1 MLTLMFNR
9 DRWQE
14 IFQTIQKNR
23 LRTVLSGFT
32 VALGIFIFIVLF
44 GFGNGLKNS
53 FKQFFLDDATNTLW
67 VYPGQTSKPYR
78 GFKSNRRI
86 EFENSDLKDIKDNF
100 NFFIEDITPRI
111 NRSDR
116 VRYKGESDNYS
127 SRAVAPAHQFIEKT
141 IMMKGRYINEDDVMN
156 KTKNIVIGRLVAKDL
171 FKDEEPIGKYLEMGT
186 SAFKVVG
193 VFQDQSGDREERLIY
208 MPYTTRQLIEK
219 NNDKIN
225 SIIVSYRPELG
236 YASALIFEKQLRLFL
251 KKKKDID
258 PRDNNGIRIR
268 NIADQVKQ
276 NQQFASVLQIIVAF
290 VGIGT
295 LIAGIIGI
303 SNIMVFVVKERTKEL
318 GIRKALGATP
328 KSVIGMVLQE
338 SIFITTLSGI
348 LGMIFGIALLGKIG
362 DRLEQFFIIDPY
374 IDNFTALIATV
385 LLILFGAI
393 AGYIPAKRAARIK
406 PIVALRDE

>member
-1 MLTLMFNR
+1 MFNR

-348 LGMIFGIALLGKIG
+348 LGMICGIALLGNIG

>member
-1 MLTLMFNR
+1 MFNR
-9 DRWQE
+9 ERWLE
-14 IFQTIQKNR
+14 IFKTIRKNK
-23 LRTVLSGFT
+23 LRTILSGFT

-53 FKQFFLDDATNTLW
+53 FKQFFLDDSTNTLW
-67 VYPGQTSKPYR
+67 VNPGRTSMPYR
-78 GFKSNRRI
+78 GFKANRRI
-86 EFENSDLKDIKDNF
+86 EFKNSDLKDIKDNF
-100 NFFIEDITPRI
+100 SFFLLGITPRI
-111 NRSDR
+111 DRSAR

-127 SRAVAPAHQFIEKT
+127 SRAVAPSHQYIEKT
-141 IMMKGRYINEDDVMN
+141 IIMNGRFINEDDIVN

-171 FKDEEPIGKYLEMGT
+171 FKDEDPIGKYLEMGT

-208 MPYTTRQLIEK
+208 MAYTTRQLIEK

-236 YASALIFEKQLRLFL
+236 YASAMIFEKQLRLFL
-251 KKKKDID
+251 KKKKDIN

-268 NIADQVKQ
+268 NIADQMRQ
-276 NQQFASVLQIIVAF
+276 NQQFASVLQMIVAF

-338 SIFITTLSGI
+338 SIFITTISGI
-348 LGMIFGIALLGKIG
+348 LGMICGIALLSNVGN
-362 DRLEQFFIIDPY
+362 RLEEFFIKDPY
-374 IDNFTALIATV
+374 IDSITAIIATI

-393 AGYIPAKRAARIK
+393 AGYLPAERAARIK

>member
-1 MLTLMFNR
+1 MFNR

-14 IFQTIQKNR
+14 IYETIRKNR
-23 LRTVLSGFT
+23 LRTFLSGFT

-44 GFGNGLKNS
+44 GFGNGLKNT

-67 VYPGQTSKPYR
+67 VSPGKTSKPYR
-78 GFKSNRRI
+78 GFKANRRI
-86 EFENSDLKDIKDNF
+86 EFENSDLEDIKDNF
-100 NFFIEDITPRI
+100 KFFLEGITPRI
-111 NRSDR
+111 NRSAR
-116 VRYKGESDNYS
+116 VRFRGESDNYS
-127 SRAVAPAHQFIEKT
+127 TRAVAPDHQYIEKT
-141 IMMKGRYINEDDVMN
+141 LIMQGRFINQDDIEK

-171 FKDEEPIGKYLEMGT
+171 FKKENPIGKYLEIGS

-208 MPYTTRQLIEK
+208 IPYTTQQLIEK

-225 SIIVSYRPELG
+225 SIIVSFRPELG
-236 YASALIFEKQLRLFL
+236 YTSALAFERQLRLFL
-251 KKKKDID
+251 KKKKSID

-268 NIADQVKQ
+268 NVADQIRQ
-276 NQQFASVLQIIVAF
+276 NQRFAGVLQLIVAF

-318 GIRKALGATP
+318 GVRKALGATP
-328 KSVIGMVLQE
+328 KSVIGMVLHE

-348 LGMIFGIALLGKIG
+348 TGMIAGIVLLSNME
-362 DRLEQFFIIDPY
+362 DRLEEFFIIDPY
-374 IDNFTALIATV
+374 IDNFTALVATI
-385 LLILFGAI
+385 LLILFGAV
-393 AGYIPAKRAARIK
+393 AGYIPAKRAASIK

>member
-1 MLTLMFNR
+1 MFNR

-14 IFQTIQKNR
+14 IYETIRKNR
-23 LRTVLSGFT
+23 LRTFLSGFT

-44 GFGNGLKNS
+44 GFGNGLKNT

-67 VYPGQTSKPYR
+67 VSPGKTSKPYR
-78 GFKSNRRI
+78 GFKANRRI
-86 EFENSDLKDIKDNF
+86 EFENSDLEDIKDNF
-100 NFFIEDITPRI
+100 KFFLEGITPRI
-111 NRSDR
+111 NRSAR
-116 VRYKGESDNYS
+116 VRFRGESDNYS
-127 SRAVAPAHQFIEKT
+127 TRAVAPDHQYIEKT
-141 IMMKGRYINEDDVMN
+141 LIMQGRFINKDDIEK

-171 FKDEEPIGKYLEMGT
+171 FKKEDPIGKYLEIGST
-186 SAFKVVG
+186 AFKVVG

-208 MPYTTRQLIEK
+208 IPYTTQQLIEK

-225 SIIVSYRPELG
+225 SIIVSFRPELG
-236 YASALIFEKQLRLFL
+236 YTSALAFERQLRLFL
-251 KKKKDID
+251 KKKKSID

-268 NIADQVKQ
+268 NVADQIRQ
-276 NQQFASVLQIIVAF
+276 NQRFAGVLQLIVAF

-318 GIRKALGATP
+318 GVRKALGATP
-328 KSVIGMVLQE
+328 KSVIGMVLHE

-348 LGMIFGIALLGKIG
+348 IGMIAGILLLSNME
-362 DRLEQFFIIDPY
+362 DRLEEFFIIDPY
-374 IDNFTALIATV
+374 IDNSTALLATI
-385 LLILFGAI
+385 LLILFGAV
-393 AGYIPAKRAARIK
+393 AGYIPAKRAASIK

>member
-67 VYPGQTSKPYR
+67 IYPGQTSKPYR

-100 NFFIEDITPRI
+100 NFFLEDITPRI

-225 SIIVSYRPELG
+225 SIIVSYRPEMG
-236 YASALIFEKQLRLFL
+236 FASALIFEKQLRLFL

-348 LGMIFGIALLGKIG
+348 LGMICGIALLGNIG